1 MIQSETQRHT
11 VWASP
16 GGRKCHSLMQWAY
29 FCQEKMKR
37 WLWSQMLLPC
47 KVSWSGNSLLTSL
60 RGIASLCRPFITPVN
75 RFCGHRVNWM
85 RSGPGIKE
93 RKASRKHPNKSL
105 FFQLFWNLSDFSF
118 TMDEWTSACMKR
130 ERTAED
136 KAAAE
141 TFTAVLSRGVWADPV
156 S

>member
-1 MIQSETQRHT
+1 MATEWTEWEVVQALKKEKLAENTQVT
-11 VWASP
+11 
-16 GGRKCHSLMQWAY
+16 
-29 FCQEKMKR
+29 
-37 WLWSQMLLPC
+37 
-47 KVSWSGNSLLTSL
+47 
-60 RGIASLCRPFITPVN
+60 
-75 RFCGHRVNWM
+75 
-85 RSGPGIKE
+85 
-93 RKASRKHPNKSL
+93 
-105 FFQLFWNLSDFSF
+105 FFFKLFWNLSDFSF